1 MTDEPTLRTKT
12 DVLDL
17 VISFLMDH
25 EKQMDQMLERI
36 ERIADR
42 LSSKGTRINPLSADV
57 ETTGYQPDKFTITI
71 DNPENY
77 GSIKSI
83 KIDWEK
89 PEYEVDPESQEV
101 LSFLE
106 EIEQIY
112 KKDSTNVSNQ

>member
-1 MTDEPTLRTKT
+1 MTDEPNLRTKT

-17 VISFLMDH
+17 VISFMMDH

-36 ERIADR
+36 EKVTDK
-42 LSSKGTRINPLSADV
+42 LSNNGARINPLSAPV
-57 ETTGYQPDKFTITI
+57 ETMEYRSGKFTIAI

-77 GSIKSI
+77 GPMKSI

-89 PEYEVDPESQEV
+89 PQHGADQKSPEILE
-101 LSFLE
+101 FLE

-112 KKDSTNVSNQ
+112 RED

>member
-36 ERIADR
+36 ERVADK
-42 LSSKGTRINPLSADV
+42 LSQKRGYTKHQSAPI
-57 ETTGYQPDKFTITI
+57 ETTEYQADKFTITI

-77 GSIKSI
+77 GPMRSI
-83 KIDWEK
+83 KIDWDK
-89 PEYEVDPESQEV
+89 PQQDVDLKSPET
-101 LSFLE
+101 LDFLE
-106 EIEQIY
+106 EIERIY
-112 KKDSTNVSNQ
+112 RED

>member
-12 DVLDL
+12 DVLDM
-17 VISFLMDH
+17 VISFMMEH

-36 ERIADR
+36 ERVADR
-42 LSSKGTRINPLSADV
+42 LSSKGTRVNPLSAAV

-77 GSIKSI
+77 GPIKSI

-89 PEYEVDPESQEV
+89 PEQDLDHESQEV

-112 KKDSTNVSNQ
+112 KKDSTNVSNR